1 MAELSRKDLIL
12 LIATVPTTGCQTPHQ
27 LIRLAGVDL
36 SGLDLSGLNLS
47 HADLAGANLRG
58 CDLTDA
64 NLAESDLS
72 HADLTEAVLRGIF
85 AEGATFL
92 DAKLIRVD
100 FRPSVRD
107 TFCGTQLV
115 NTDFQGA
122 DLTGARLSRTFLQGA
137 RFSDATLTGADLSYA
152 HVDRSTRFD
161 RAITLDMTQDSV
173 EWGDMPEAERPVVSI
188 PMLISQAIEQTTV
201 TVDSAHQKTRK
212 TRSLAA

>member
-12 LIATVPTTGCQTPHQ
+12 LIAAVPTTRCEKPNQ

-72 HADLTEAVLRGIF
+72 HADLIDAVLRGVY

-92 DAKLIRVD
+92 DAKLVRVD

-107 TFCGTQLV
+107 TFCGTQLID
-115 NTDFQGA
+115 TDFQGA
-122 DLTGARLSRTFLQGA
+122 DLTGARLSRTYLQGA
-137 RFSDATLTGADLSYA
+137 RFTDANLTRADLSYA
-152 HVDRSTRFD
+152 HVDRNTRFD
-161 RAITLDMTQDSV
+161 RAISIDVAHDSI
-173 EWGDMPEAERPVVSI
+173 EWGDVPAAERPAFC
-188 PMLISQAIEQTTV
+188 AIQSKLQINHHTTLNA
-201 TVDSAHQKTRK
+201 DSPLPKIDK
-212 TRSLAA
+212 NRSVAA